1 MNAAVVY
8 WSGTGNTEAMAQ
20 AVAEGIQA
28 AGGTAE
34 VCEVG
39 QTDADTISKFD
50 KIALGCPSMGAEWM
64 RDWCQRMEEAGAH
77 LICEEGVIANE
88 TPDDAALEECRAAG
102 KELITASV

>member
-50 KIALGCPSMGAEWM
+50 KIALGCPSMEQSSW
-64 RDWCQRMEEAGAH
+64 
-77 LICEEGVIANE
+77 
-88 TPDDAALEECRAAG
+88 
-102 KELITASV
+102 KTAKWSRSWKNWSR